1 MQYLHSHFTV
11 SFKLNYDG
19 VKRGLFLKRLNRFR
33 CMVEVDGRVY
43 SAHIHDP
50 GRLNELLKFG
60 SEVLVRPH
68 YSSARKTE
76 LYLFA
81 VNSGG
86 SWVLVDSAL
95 HNKIFQWLLN
105 SELIPNLHGYSI
117 SRAEYEYSGSR
128 FDFLLESRFGG
139 KAILEVKGCTLVLN
153 GFALFPDAPTVRGR
167 RHVKCLIKA
176 LNDGYESIIFFLV
189 THPEAE
195 IFKPNWDVDEE
206 FSKALLEAYGLGV
219 KVYAC
224 KVVLNVDSMEISWGG
239 MLPIQLT

>member
-1 MQYLHSHFTV
+1 MR
-11 SFKLNYDG
+11 FKLNYSG
-19 VKRGLFLKRLNRFR
+19 VERGVFLERLNRFR
-33 CMVEVDGRVY
+33 CIVEVNGRVY

-50 GRLNELLKFG
+50 GRLSGLLKFG

-68 YSSARKTE
+68 NSSARKTE

-81 VNSGG
+81 VKSSGG
-86 SWVLVDSAL
+86 WVLVDSAL
-95 HNKIFQWLLN
+95 HNKIFAWLLD
-105 SELIPNLHGYSI
+105 SEFISDLHDYKI
-117 SRAEYEYSGSR
+117 SRAEHEYSGSR

-153 GFALFPDAPTVRGR
+153 GFALFPDAPTLRGK

-189 THPEAE
+189 THPEARV
-195 IFKPNWDVDEE
+195 FKPNWDVDEE
-206 FSKALLEAYGLGV
+206 FSKTLLEAYNLGV

-224 KVVLNVDSMEISWGG
+224 KVVLDVNSMDILWDG
-239 MLPIQLT
+239 MLPIQLI